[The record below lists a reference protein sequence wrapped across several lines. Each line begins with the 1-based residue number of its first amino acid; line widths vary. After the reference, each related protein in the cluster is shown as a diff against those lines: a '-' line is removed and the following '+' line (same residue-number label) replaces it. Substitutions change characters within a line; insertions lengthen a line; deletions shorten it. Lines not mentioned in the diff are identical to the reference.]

1 MERFYYGKT
10 IAEFLA
16 EEPAAIFGALSQ
28 AESFDTARDQKNA
41 WNEEIGLL
49 QSILQGYNGDVFFEY
64 SIPRL
69 GKRVDVILLINGV
82 VLCLEFKAGAER
94 FETADKEQVW
104 DYALDLKNFHEPS
117 RDLFVAP
124 VLVATD
130 APDEPFEL
138 ATCNYDDKVYAPLQ
152 ANAST
157 LKDAIVKVV
166 EATPKA
172 NVEGMNWARGRYSP
186 TPTIIQAASALY
198 AKHNVESIT
207 RCDAGENLKVTT
219 DFILGIIDHAK
230 ANNEKCICFVT
241 GVPGAGKTLVGLN
254 VAMKQFE
261 KKEPAV
267 YLSGNKP
274 LVDVLTE
281 ALARDKV
288 KQEREAGNQYTL
300 TTARREVKSFI
311 QIIHHYRDNALA
323 KLKMPIRDGKL
334 EIDEAKAKKHEE
346 DGYSEVEHV
355 AIFDEAQRLWDQPHL
370 SAWLARKKGV
380 QNFPMSESEFLI
392 WSLDLRPDWAVVVC
406 LVGGG
411 QEINSGEAGIAEPI
425 RAANDTFPNWNVF
438 ISPQLT
444 AKEYAEGNVDALL
457 ETNPKVQKNVSLHL
471 ATSMRSFRAENLSNF
486 VGQLLDRDASAAKTT
501 YAEFCANY
509 PIMLTRDLAKAK
521 AWLRK
526 VSGGSERYGMI
537 CSSQAFRL
545 RPLAIDVRAK
555 PNIVDWFLDDIT
567 DIRSSL
573 FLEDVATEFDIQGL
587 ELDWSCLIW
596 DGDFQYAPDG
606 WIQKDFS
613 GGKWKNIN
621 APERRAFQVNAYR
634 VLLTRARKGM
644 IICVPEGDRGH
655 PPDDTRRPEFY
666 DETYKYL
673 CSLGLKVL
681 V

>member
-10 IAEFLA
+10 IAKFLA
-16 EEPAAIFGALSQ
+16 EEPEAIFGALSQ

-49 QSILQGYNGDVFFEY
+49 KSILQGYNGDVFFEY

-138 ATCNYDDKVYAPLQ
+138 VTCNYDDKVYAPLQ

-157 LKDAIVKVV
+157 LKEAIVKVV
-166 EATPKA
+166 DATPKA

-444 AKEYAEGNVDALL
+444 AKEYAEGDVDALL

-486 VGQLLDRDASAAKTT
+486 VGQLLDRDASGAKTT